1 MLQGLKIKRVEPTTI
16 EELETDMIFIRGN
29 I

>member
-1 MLQGLKIKRVEPTTI
+1 MVHGFKLKRFEPSTI
-16 EELETDMIFIRGN
+16 EEIEMDMIFIRGN